1 MSLMSL
7 MSLMS
12 DELVDTRGTIHYPRP
27 ADELQSLV
35 APEGPNPMP
44 VHLVN
49 PNDNSFGTGI
59 IVPRWLYVL
68 AAATP
73 ERFGVPSVVDE
84 TLDPLDPESVSPGD
98 VVGIGVHTLN
108 ALRGYEVGRMAKERG
123 AHVIYGGVHASL
135 YPEEPFERGAASAV
149 VRGDGDIVW
158 AQALEDAARGTL
170 SRIYDGGRIDADS
183 FFPARWDLLPSDR
196 YMMASVQT
204 VRGCPKHCSFCSV
217 WRTDGQKPRQ
227 RSSDVIIEEV
237 VQLRR
242 MGFRFILLADDN
254 FYPVTKHDLE
264 LASKRNDTGKL
275 EELTSIRDE
284 RFELMDRL
292 SKLPHDMVFLT
303 QITMEAADDPEY
315 LQAMKRARV
324 KGALVG
330 IESVTAE
337 GLKAVYKDFNSAG
350 GDLVEKLRTF
360 VQNDVR
366 VLGSFIFGLPTDR
379 PDTFAATSALAQ
391 EAGIDFAQF
400 VTLTPFPGT
409 VDFQGWEKSIDEQ
422 GLNVDGI
429 PLNRFWLIPRNRR
442 PKLYLPHPAMTPE
455 EIRNRT
461 QEVWN
466 RFYRL
471 PAVWKRSGC
480 TTKLRDRL
488 AYVLISK
495 LFPQMYAN
503 TGLATDSARAGRARQ
518 WARWIAKPCRRVF
531 TARPMPE
538 LEVPQATA

>member
-1 MSLMSL
+1 
-7 MSLMS
+7 
-12 DELVDTRGTIHYPRP
+12 
-27 ADELQSLV
+27 
-35 APEGPNPMP
+35 MP

-49 PNDNSFGTGI
+49 PNDNSIGIGI

-73 ERFGVPSVVDE
+73 ERYGVPSVLDE
-84 TLDPLDPESVSPGD
+84 TLEPMDPGKVLPGD
-98 VVGIGVHTLN
+98 VVGIGIHTLN

-123 AHVIYGGVHASL
+123 ARVIYGGVHASL

-149 VRGDGDIVW
+149 VRGDGDVLW
-158 AQALEDAARGTL
+158 EQVLDDAARGSL
-170 SRIYDGGRIDADS
+170 ERVYEGGRLGADL
-183 FFPARWDLLPSDR
+183 FYPARWELLPSDR

-227 RSSDVIIEEV
+227 RASDAIVAEV
-237 VQLRR
+237 VELRR
-242 MGFRFILLADDN
+242 KGFRFILLADDN
-254 FYPVTKHDLE
+254 FYPVTNRDLE
-264 LASKRNDTGKL
+264 LAAKRNDTAKL
-275 EELTSIRDE
+275 EELTEIRNE
-284 RFELMDRL
+284 RFELMERL
-292 SKLPHDMVFLT
+292 SKLPHDMVFFT

-330 IESVTAE
+330 VESVTPE

-350 GDLVEKLRTF
+350 ENLVEKLRTF
-360 VQNDVR
+360 VKHDVR
-366 VLGSFIFGLPTDR
+366 ILGSFIFGLPTDR
-379 PDTFAATSALAQ
+379 ADTFAATAALAQ

-409 VDFQGWEKSIDEQ
+409 VDFQAWEKSIEEQ

-429 PLNRFWLIPRNRR
+429 PLSRFWLIPRNRR

-455 EIRNRT
+455 EIRVRT
-461 QEVWN
+461 QEVWDG
-466 RFYRL
+466 FYRL
-471 PAVWKRSGC
+471 GEVWKRSRC

-495 LFPQMYAN
+495 LFRQMYAN
-503 TGLATDSARAGRARQ
+503 TGLATDSARQGRARK
-518 WARWIAKPCRRVF
+518 WARFIAKPCRRVF

-538 LEVPQATA
+538 LQVPA